1 MKRNIYVF
9 ASIFVMSLFLS
20 SCMVAKD
27 KYIKKSE
34 EADNLSKEVA
44 TLKENNKILTDEN
57 NALKE
62 NAVTPAEAG
71 VQKLWEIL
79 ASPGTSDLASP
90 LGNQVMRRV

>member
-20 SCMVAKD
+20 SCMVAED

-44 TLKENNKILTDEN
+44 TLKENNKTLTDEN

-62 NAVTPAEAG
+62 NAATPEEAG
-71 VQKLWEIL
+71 VQKLWKIL
-79 ASPGTSDLASP
+79 DPPGTSDLASP
-90 LGNQVMRRV
+90 LGDQVMRRV